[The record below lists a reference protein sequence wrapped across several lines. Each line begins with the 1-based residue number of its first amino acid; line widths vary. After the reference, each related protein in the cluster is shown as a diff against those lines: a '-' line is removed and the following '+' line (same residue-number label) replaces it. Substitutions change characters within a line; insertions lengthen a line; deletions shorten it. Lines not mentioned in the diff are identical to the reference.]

1 MLSNDFAKEPRK
13 VSMSGNCAVAAE
25 TGELLDGS
33 LDEQQLLFPVGMLG
47 FPVSRRYRLERYRP
61 EDGSESPFLTL
72 KCLDQDLSFALIH
85 PRSLGLLY
93 RVSVNDEMLDL
104 LSAASAEQ
112 LSALLIVTLRE
123 RIEDITVNL
132 QGPLIINPASSLGL
146 QLVIEHYPVRYPL
159 IHSCGQIS

>member
-1 MLSNDFAKEPRK
+1 MLSNDYAKEPRK
-13 VSMSGNCAVAAE
+13 AGGNNPAGGV
-25 TGELLDGS
+25 GES
-33 LDEQQLLFPVGMLG
+33 LDCDLEEQHLLFPVGILG
-47 FPVSRRYRLERYRP
+47 FPASRRYRLERYRP

-85 PRSLGLLY
+85 PRSLNLDY
-93 RVSVNDEMLDL
+93 RVSVTEEMLDV

-159 IHSCGQIS
+159 IHSTAK